1 MSRTRRPLGRGETGT
16 RTLSRD
22 DRRKVKTGLRGEG
35 VEPQR
40 TRAGGRLQ
48 PTLGEFCSPWGKI
61 LSGSSIPQMGKDGG
75 RELKAER

>member
-1 MSRTRRPLGRGETGT
+1 M
-16 RTLSRD
+16 
-22 DRRKVKTGLRGEG
+22 KTGLRGEG